1 MATPHT
7 VMHSE
12 QMPVHLT
19 FFMFPVV
26 SKWGK
31 AAYNKF
37 SSNFGEMNYSY

>member
-1 MATPHT
+1 MAAPHT

-31 AAYNKF
+31 AAYINLALTLAK
-37 SSNFGEMNYSY
+37 